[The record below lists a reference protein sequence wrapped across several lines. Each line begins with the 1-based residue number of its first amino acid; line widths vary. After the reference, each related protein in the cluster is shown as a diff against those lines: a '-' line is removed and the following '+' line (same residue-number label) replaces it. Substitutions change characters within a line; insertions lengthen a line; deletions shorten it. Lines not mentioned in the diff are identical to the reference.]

1 VGKGLGV
8 TAAVSQDRIRQA
20 LYRAVDAIAPELP
33 RGKNLL
39 KSPDTVLLGDAS
51 PLDSLGLVN
60 LIVAVEQAVEEEF
73 GTPLSLLDEAQL
85 QPEDSPLRSLG
96 TLAAHLQLRLAE
108 AAA

>member
-1 VGKGLGV
+1 MADLG
-8 TAAVSQDRIRQA
+8 QDRILQA

-33 RGKNLL
+33 RGKRLV

-96 TLAAHLQLRLAE
+96 ALCAHLESRLQE
-108 AAA
+108 PAA

>member
-1 VGKGLGV
+1 LSALLGR
-8 TAAVSQDRIRQA
+8 DRILEA

-33 RGKNLL
+33 RGRKLA

-60 LIVAVEQAVEEEF
+60 LIVAVEQSVEEEF

-85 QPEDSPLRSLG
+85 SPEDSPLRSLG
-96 TLAAHLQLRLAE
+96 ALADHLQLRLQE
-108 AAA
+108 QAA